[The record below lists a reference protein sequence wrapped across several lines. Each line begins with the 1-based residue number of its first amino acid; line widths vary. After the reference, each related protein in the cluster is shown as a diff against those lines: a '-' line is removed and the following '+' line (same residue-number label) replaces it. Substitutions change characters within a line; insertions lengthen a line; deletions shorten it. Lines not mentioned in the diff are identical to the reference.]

1 MRRGESRI
9 FVLRRTHSNS
19 HLSVRAMF
27 LYLMSPNVT
36 TRDKPDHAEQ
46 CTFRRGL
53 GLTESHP
60 PRLPHRSWQ
69 QRSHSL
75 CATSKT
81 DGLGTVLLRSLSFL
95 EGVPS
100 GSIFESSMYRY
111 HLLNYHRTGECPSLG
126 SSLLRFRVVGKL
138 NLKRELTPSRTTQT
152 FGLRVISS
160 RQGLLPDRH
169 VDSNH
174 YRSCSVHSSRSL
186 KFISCLIA
194 KKEMGLFPTLYSNA
208 F

>member
-1 MRRGESRI
+1 
-9 FVLRRTHSNS
+9 
-19 HLSVRAMF
+19 
-27 LYLMSPNVT
+27 MSPNVT

-60 PRLPHRSWQ
+60 PRPPHRSWQ

-75 CATSKT
+75 YATSKT
-81 DGLGTVLLRSLSFL
+81 DGLDTVLLRSLSFL
-95 EGVPS
+95 EGVLS
-100 GSIFESSMYRY
+100 GSIFESLYVSIPFAQLPPYR
-111 HLLNYHRTGECPSLG
+111 GVFIS
-126 SSLLRFRVVGKL
+126 RFLIAEVSCRRQAKP
-138 NLKRELTPSRTTQT
+138 KQRELTPSRTTQT
-152 FGLRVISS
+152 FGLRVISY

-174 YRSCSVHSSRSL
+174 YRSCSVHSSQLL
-186 KFISCLIA
+186 KLIDWLIA
-194 KKEMGLFPTLYSNA
+194 KKEMGLSPTLYSNY

>member
-1 MRRGESRI
+1 MRRGESRVL
-9 FVLRRTHSNS
+9 VLRRTHSNS

-27 LYLMSPNVT
+27 LHLMSPNVT

-81 DGLGTVLLRSLSFL
+81 DGLCTVLLRSLSFL

-100 GSIFESSMYRY
+100 GSIFESFMYRY

-138 NLKRELTPSRTTQT
+138 NLKRELRHPALLGPLVHASSALGRDYSQIDMWIQTTT
-152 FGLRVISS
+152 DLVLSI
-160 RQGLLPDRH
+160 LAD
-169 VDSNH
+169 
-174 YRSCSVHSSRSL
+174 C
-186 KFISCLIA
+186 
-194 KKEMGLFPTLYSNA
+194 
-208 F
+208 

>member
-1 MRRGESRI
+1 MP
-9 FVLRRTHSNS
+9 
-19 HLSVRAMF
+19 
-27 LYLMSPNVT
+27 PNVT

-60 PRLPHRSWQ
+60 PRPPHRSWQ

-75 CATSKT
+75 YATSKT
-81 DGLGTVLLRSLSFL
+81 DGLDTVLLRSLSFL

-138 NLKRELTPSRTTQT
+138 NLNKGSLYHSALLRPLVSASSAIGRDFSQIDMWIQTTT
-152 FGLRVISS
+152 DLVLSI
-160 RQGLLPDRH
+160 LAD
-169 VDSNH
+169 
-174 YRSCSVHSSRSL
+174 C
-186 KFISCLIA
+186 
-194 KKEMGLFPTLYSNA
+194 
-208 F
+208 